1 MEESIIFLVILLFL
15 SAFFS
20 ATELAYVVSN
30 KLAIEVKSKKG
41 NIFAKNALFYLKN
54 REDFFSILLIGNN
67 IVNITF
73 ASVAA
78 IVLYRTFELN
88 EYQTL
93 IISSAVLLMC
103 GELIPKYF
111 AREVPEFLYLT
122 AALPIRLFGFI
133 IFPVVKLTSNISRK
147 ITASQDEASKKYYDL
162 FEIEDFTKL
171 MKDGE
176 EAGTVSAKES
186 SMIRK
191 VFELREQRVYESM
204 RPRTE
209 IVGVELDSPIND
221 VIKTFI
227 SSGFSKLPVYEENLD
242 NIKGVI
248 FAYDVFSKP
257 NSLNE
262 ILREALFVPETKK
275 SIDMLEEFL
284 SSGTSI
290 AIVIDEHGGTAGL
303 VTVEDIIEELFGE
316 IKDEYDV
323 DEVIYK
329 KISDTEFIF
338 SGKAEIDQI
347 NEKFGINLSI
357 GDYETISGFIS
368 EKLGRIPEKGES
380 FTIDSFFIS
389 VLKASKTK
397 IDLIKLKVIN
407 E

>member
-176 EAGTVSAKES
+176 EAGTVSEKES